1 MDTFTIKKFRTKFL
15 LNLILIIGLMPSL
28 WYIDYLFFVE
38 KILILISLFVLS
50 LFVPLYV
57 SQFENKSLR
66 DSIKRIYLSSYITF
80 YLFIILTSFSNSG
93 DDSVFDR
100 HFSFKTMT
108 LYYAVED
115 FHFYEEA
122 QVKIKK
128 MGFAGFGIQESLF
141 FSNGCTG
148 CILQETNGQVYLD
161 YHRE

>member
-1 MDTFTIKKFRTKFL
+1 MDTFSIKRFRTKFL
-15 LNLILIIGLMPSL
+15 LNLFLIFSLMPSL
-28 WYIDYLFFVE
+28 WYIDYLYFVE

-50 LFVPLYV
+50 LFIPLYV
-57 SQFENKSLR
+57 THFENKSLR
-66 DSIKRIYLSSYITF
+66 DLIKRIYLTGYVTI

-108 LYYAVED
+108 IYYAVED

-148 CILQETNGQVYLD
+148 CILQEINGQVYLD
-161 YHRE
+161 YQR